1 MTNREILNVIH
12 GLAELREIKVPL
24 NIKTSYILARNDKI
38 LSEYA
43 TIINSKQIELYKKWG
58 NIEDNKIVVP
68 LEKKENLENDLEE
81 LLNID
86 NKVQIVKL
94 HLQDFGDVEI
104 PFNILEDLF
113 PIIIEE

>member
-1 MTNREILNVIH
+1 MTNREILSVLH

-43 TIINSKQIELYKKWG
+43 TIINDKQIEIYAKWG
-58 NIEDNKIVVP
+58 NKDNGKIIVSP
-68 LEKKENLENDLEE
+68 DNRENLEKDIDE

-94 HLQDFGDVEI
+94 HLQDFGEVEI